1 MIKLKKSIFLKIV
14 AAIVAVLF
22 VVRMIWPE
30 VTAPRTAQE
39 EDPVDSLLADGSSNA
54 IDEEVQNSVIEDCI
68 KVGNDSVAKDFITK
82 RAQPRVALLATR
94 VLPHLDFSW
103 RHHIFSVSSYRACF
117 PDVQDVQLPAALG
130 CGVPP
135 VVNRTEAEQ
144 RKKDLLYIGA
154 NPYYQIDPS
163 MRSSIP
169 YLVPKASHLLQH
181 IGRRF
186 LDSLAVKQI
195 PLHTII
201 VTSVLRTEEDVARLR
216 RINGNASEQS
226 CHRFGTTFD
235 ISYNRYHT
243 VAPPDDPNRR
253 AVRND
258 SLKFILSEVLRDVR
272 KDSLC
277 YIKYE
282 VKQGCYHITVR

>member
-1 MIKLKKSIFLKIV
+1 MKLKKDIYLKFV
-14 AAIVAVLF
+14 CAVVVVLF
-22 VVRMIWPE
+22 IVRLIWPE
-30 VTAPRTAQE
+30 VNVSKSQHAAVISDTMY
-39 EDPVDSLLADGSSNA
+39 VDSLSNTKAKDTKSTGLDNVIKSNEQMSLADSILQFA
-54 IDEEVQNSVIEDCI
+54 PFH
-68 KVGNDSVAKDFITK
+68 KALVA
-82 RAQPRVALLATR
+82 ASP
-94 VLPHLDFSW
+94 LPQLDFSY
-103 RHHIFSVSSYRACF
+103 RHRIFSVSSYRESF
-117 PDVQDVQLPAALG
+117 PDVQEVQYPSALA

-135 VVNRTEAEQ
+135 VANRAEAEH
-144 RKKDLLYIGA
+144 RKKDLLYVGA

-201 VTSVLRTEEDVARLR
+201 VTSVMRTEEDVTRLR

-243 VAPPDDPNRR
+243 VAPPDDPLRR
-253 AVRND
+253 EVRND
-258 SLKFILSEVLRDVR
+258 SLKFVLSEVLRDIR
-272 KDSLC
+272 EEGLC
-277 YIKYE
+277 YVKYE

>member
-1 MIKLKKSIFLKIV
+1 MMKLKKDIFLKFI
-14 AAIVAVLF
+14 AAVVAVLF
-22 VVRMIWPE
+22 IVRLIWPE
-30 VTAPRTAQE
+30 VNVPRSARVG
-39 EDPVDSLLADGSSNA
+39 DDVDSLLSAASTDSLINELKEIGSEDTMKTANRVTLADSMLCFRQLHVDLLSTDAVPRLDSS
-54 IDEEVQNSVIEDCI
+54 
-68 KVGNDSVAKDFITK
+68 
-82 RAQPRVALLATR
+82 TR
-94 VLPHLDFSW
+94 H
-103 RHHIFSVSSYRACF
+103 RIYSVSSYRECF
-117 PDVQDVQLPAALG
+117 PDVQDVQFPAALA

-135 VVNRTEAEQ
+135 VANRVDAEH

-243 VAPPDDPNRR
+243 VAPPDDPDRR

-258 SLKFILSEVLRDVR
+258 SLKFVLSEVLRDVR
-272 KDSLC
+272 QEGLC
-277 YIKYE
+277 YVKYE
-282 VKQGCYHITVR
+282 VKQGCFHITVR